1 MELFPKALKRALST
15 YPSGDPAKYRRA
27 LPVLL
32 FWLALWQIG
41 AWAVGSHILLAGPLQ
56 VVKALASLLPT
67 AAFWRSVATS
77 FGKIG
82 LGFLTAFFTGIFV
95 GWLAFR
101 FSFLQVL
108 LAPAITF
115 MNSVPLASFIILA
128 LIWTGSE
135 DLAVLTSYLV
145 VFPMLYVQTIA
156 GLKSTDRKLLE
167 MAAVFQI
174 RGWPK
179 LIGLYWPALLPYLMS
194 GCRTALG
201 MSWKA
206 GIAAEVIGVPSHTI
220 GEQLYLSKVYLS
232 TAELFAW
239 TFTIILI
246 SLLSERV
253 FLLLLER
260 TGRRPLLP
268 KGRHDRHSRVS
279 VQGNGHSWLS
289 AQDLDKSFGAL
300 QVLRKVCFHASA
312 GVPCCIMGPSGS
324 GKTTF
329 FRVLLGLEQPDA
341 GSVALTVPSS
351 APSSPFSVSAVFQE
365 DRLCEGFSPIDNI
378 RLAVPGLS
386 TASIRRELAKIL
398 PEGCLTRPVATL
410 SGGMKRRTAIA
421 RALLA
426 PSDMIVMD
434 EPFTGLDDETRQEVI
449 RYVLE
454 MSADRLLL
462 ISTHQREDVSLLGGE
477 LVCFP

>member
-1 MELFPKALKRALST
+1 MFKLSGRARKIS
-15 YPSGDPAKYRRA
+15 
-27 LPVLL
+27 VLL
-32 FWLALWQIG
+32 FWLLLWHSLSL
-41 AWAVGSHILLAGPLQ
+41 AMHNSILLVGPIDTL
-56 VVKALASLLPT
+56 KALKGLAALPSFW
-67 AAFWRSVATS
+67 AAVLTSVWH
-77 FGKIG
+77 IM
-82 LGFLTAFFTGIFV
+82 LGFLAAFLSGLITGTLACCLPFV
-95 GWLAFR
+95 GE
-101 FSFLQVL
+101 L
-108 LAPAITF
+108 LAPAIQL
-115 MNSVPLASFIILA
+115 MKSIPVASFIILA

-289 AQDLDKSFGAL
+289 AQDLDKSFGDL